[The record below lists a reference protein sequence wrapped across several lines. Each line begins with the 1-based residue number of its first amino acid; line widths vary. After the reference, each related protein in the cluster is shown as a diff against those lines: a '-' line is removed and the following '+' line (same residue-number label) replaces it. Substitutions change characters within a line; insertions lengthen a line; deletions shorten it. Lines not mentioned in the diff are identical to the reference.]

1 MLICTTER
9 SKYQPINPQTADF
22 LKVVH
27 APPQVTEVRV
37 KASDE
42 HMRETDILLA
52 DLAEQR
58 QIAQDAVTAE
68 VLHRKQQLQN
78 NR

>member
-1 MLICTTER
+1 MR
-9 SKYQPINPQTADF
+9 
-22 LKVVH
+22 

-68 VLHRKQQLQN
+68 VLHRKQQLHN